1 MKHRSLF
8 LILTLL
14 LTALPVFGEKM
25 KVGTVN
31 MRKLLNS
38 FHETKIADA
47 EGKVERDGL
56 RKKDDE
62 RMTAIK
68 AIQEE
73 LSKLKAEFDDPSLS
87 AARRKKVAGQ
97 FQEREENLRM
107 LGRERD
113 EFLERSRRAIQEKMI
128 AKMNDLRGK
137 VMAKVQAY
145 AATQDVDYV
154 IDSSGIT
161 SAQVPFLLYVRE
173 PVDITEGVLVEL
185 NKDAPKTSEPAKPK
199 K

>member
-154 IDSSGIT
+154 IDSSGLT